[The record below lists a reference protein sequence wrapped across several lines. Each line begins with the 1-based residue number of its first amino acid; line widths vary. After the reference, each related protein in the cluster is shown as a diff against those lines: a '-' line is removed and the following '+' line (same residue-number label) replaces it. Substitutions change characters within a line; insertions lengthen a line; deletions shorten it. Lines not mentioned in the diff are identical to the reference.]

1 MTEPKSPNFIISKWG
16 IGWETPT
23 IMISCYLLALIMALL
38 HLWLFI
44 YISGKNAD
52 GSDRVAPQT
61 YISTSSNI
69 LANAFSFFLKTA
81 LATAFIQY
89 LWHLLR
95 VQTMTVSTIEALFGL
110 KSNLFQMFTGATI
123 RAAPVLC
130 VLSVIM
136 TSMGV
141 AVSFPPGAINVVS
154 VQRTSYNPVVVPTF
168 NASFMG
174 NGSGYAAN
182 HYSLATLSPIS
193 ESADGS
199 VSGFTS
205 SRAEPGEQS
214 NLLYRL
220 AFKNNDYRTCN
231 DLYCTPGRALYTVN
245 NTYVS
250 NILRRNITTTPIAPL
265 INLALPN
272 QNNAI
277 IVPGFTKNHGYGA
290 SPADWSAE
298 AIAYYRDLNMMTILD
313 TMFFYLAGRFVVD
326 SEKETDD
333 TSDDGRGGGA
343 PIIENVDAGTS
354 GALNGTIISS
364 TPLNT
369 AFSHYTP
376 DSSANPSFLV
386 TQDSLNALLQNI
398 TLSTSLSYSFWSTT
412 ANTSIHTTQNI
423 YKFTQPLNLIIPYFL
438 SLFLSLPFIFLGLWA
453 LVKNG
458 VSAGDASFTQLL
470 CTTSSQS
477 SSSSDSDS
485 SSYHNHSAGNTLRT
499 LSQAACLGNPQ
510 SLSQPLK
517 DLRVRYGEL
526 RILGSRDAN
535 SSIAGHYI
543 RRAGFGLESEVL
555 PLVKGERYGV
565 MV

>member
-205 SRAEPGEQS
+205 
-214 NLLYRL
+214 
-220 AFKNNDYRTCN
+220 RT
-231 DLYCTPGRALYTVN
+231 
-245 NTYVS
+245 
-250 NILRRNITTTPIAPL
+250 RR
-265 INLALPN
+265 
-272 QNNAI
+272 
-277 IVPGFTKNHGYGA
+277 
-290 SPADWSAE
+290 
-298 AIAYYRDLNMMTILD
+298 TI
-313 TMFFYLAGRFVVD
+313 
-326 SEKETDD
+326 
-333 TSDDGRGGGA
+333 
-343 PIIENVDAGTS
+343 
-354 GALNGTIISS
+354 
-364 TPLNT
+364 
-369 AFSHYTP
+369 
-376 DSSANPSFLV
+376 
-386 TQDSLNALLQNI
+386 
-398 TLSTSLSYSFWSTT
+398 
-412 ANTSIHTTQNI
+412 
-423 YKFTQPLNLIIPYFL
+423 
-438 SLFLSLPFIFLGLWA
+438 
-453 LVKNG
+453 
-458 VSAGDASFTQLL
+458 
-470 CTTSSQS
+470 
-477 SSSSDSDS
+477 
-485 SSYHNHSAGNTLRT
+485 
-499 LSQAACLGNPQ
+499 
-510 SLSQPLK
+510 
-517 DLRVRYGEL
+517 
-526 RILGSRDAN
+526 
-535 SSIAGHYI
+535 
-543 RRAGFGLESEVL
+543 
-555 PLVKGERYGV
+555 
-565 MV
+565 